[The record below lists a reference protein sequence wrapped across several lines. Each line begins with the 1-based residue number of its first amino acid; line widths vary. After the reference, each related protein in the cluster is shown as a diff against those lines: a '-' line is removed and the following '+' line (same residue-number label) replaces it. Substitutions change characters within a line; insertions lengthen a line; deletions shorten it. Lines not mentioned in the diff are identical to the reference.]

1 MKKLAIILTLTIICL
16 MMFGYKYFNF
26 KSEYSQIKRRNAE
39 YESYYQKVL
48 YGSDIAT
55 IVNRAVNDNE
65 RNDVKKDSKG
75 LYIDNNTNSLK
86 VEVKI
91 TDNDTLYTMEK
102 LYDGGMTN
110 FVTFYQ
116 DVEFECTKIEYHQ
129 STRNIKYMLFEQKSE

>member
-1 MKKLAIILTLTIICL
+1 MKKIAVIITLTIISL

-39 YESYYQKVL
+39 YESYYKKEL

-65 RNDVKKDSKG
+65 RNNVKKDSKG
-75 LYIDNNTNSLK
+75 LYIDNNSNSLK

-91 TDNDTLYTMEK
+91 TDNDTLYNMEM
-102 LYDGGMTN
+102 LYNGGMAN
-110 FVTFYQ
+110 FVRFYQ

-129 STRNIKYMLFEQKSE
+129 STKNIKYMLFEQKSE

>member
-1 MKKLAIILTLTIICL
+1 MKKIAIILTLAMICL

-39 YESYYQKVL
+39 YESYYKKEL

-65 RNDVKKDSKG
+65 RNNVKKDSKG
-75 LYIDNNTNSLK
+75 MYIDNNTNSLK

-91 TDNDTLYTMEK
+91 TDNDRLYNMEM
-102 LYDGGMTN
+102 LYNGGMAN
-110 FVTFYQ
+110 FVQFYQ

-129 STRNIKYMLFEQKSE
+129 STKNIKYMLFEQKSE

>member
-1 MKKLAIILTLTIICL
+1 MKKLAIIITLVLICL

-26 KSEYSQIKRRNAE
+26 KSEYGQIKRRNAE

-75 LYIDNNTNSLK
+75 LYIDNATNSLK
-86 VEVKI
+86 VDVKI
-91 TDNDTLYTMEK
+91 TDNDK
-102 LYDGGMTN
+102 LYNMEMLYNGGMTN

-129 STRNIKYMLFEQKSE
+129 RTKNIKYMLFEQKSE